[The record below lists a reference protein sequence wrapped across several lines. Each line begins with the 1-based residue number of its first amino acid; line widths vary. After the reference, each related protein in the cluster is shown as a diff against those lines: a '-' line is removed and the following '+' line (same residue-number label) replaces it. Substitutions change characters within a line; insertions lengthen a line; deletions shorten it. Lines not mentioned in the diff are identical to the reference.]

1 MTIMIEVNGRA
12 YAKPKRST
20 VVVCLDGCDPRYLNF
35 KNAEKVFTNISRMMR
50 NGFSTLADAAMPTFT
65 NPNNVSIVTG
75 APPAVHGISGNYYL
89 DRATGKE
96 IMIVDAS
103 PMRATTILAEMS
115 RADVRVAAVTA
126 KDKLRKMLGHRMRGG
141 ICFSSEKAGSATL
154 TENGIESVEA
164 LVGRST
170 PNMYSPDL
178 SLFVLD
184 AGIKLL
190 EQDRADLLY
199 LSLSDLVQHAHG
211 PGDAEAD
218 AFHRVVD
225 AKIGR
230 LAELDAVV
238 GLIAD
243 HGMNDKTNEDGT
255 PRVVFLE
262 EELNRHFGPD
272 AVRVICPITDP
283 FVKHHGALGS
293 FVRIYVR
300 ARLELAEVM
309 EVAAA
314 IPGIALVL
322 DGKSAASRYQM
333 PLDRE
338 GDFVAIG
345 DTHTVIGSSRAEHD
359 LTGLHGHRLRSHG
372 GLSEQIV
379 PFILSHPVNEA
390 YRENSETRRVRNFDI
405 FDFALNGVQ

>member
-1 MTIMIEVNGRA
+1 MIEVNGRA
-12 YAKPKRST
+12 YAKPKRPT

-35 KNAEKVFTNISRMMR
+35 GNAAEVFTNISRMMR
-50 NGFSTLADAAMPTFT
+50 DGFSALADAAMPTFT

-75 APPAVHGISGNYYL
+75 APPVVHGISGNYYL
-89 DRATGKE
+89 DRATGEE

-115 RADVRVAAVTA
+115 RVGVRVAAVTA
-126 KDKLRKMLGHRMRGG
+126 KDKLRKMLGHRMAGG

-154 TENGIESVEA
+154 AENGIENVEA
-164 LVGRST
+164 LVGR
-170 PNMYSPDL
+170 PAPDMYSPDL

-190 EQDRADLLY
+190 EQGRADLLY

-211 PGDAEAD
+211 PGEREAD
-218 AFHRVVD
+218 AFHGAVD
-225 AKIGR
+225 AKVGR
-230 LAELDAVV
+230 LAELGAIV

-243 HGMNDKTNEDGT
+243 HGMNDKINADGT

-262 EELNRHFGPD
+262 EELNRHFGTN

-293 FVRIYVR
+293 FVRVYLR
-300 ARLELAEVM
+300 ARLQLADVM

-322 DGKSAASRYQM
+322 DGKSAAGRYEM

-345 DTHTVIGSSRAEHD
+345 DTHSVIGSSRAEHD
-359 LTGLHGHRLRSHG
+359 LAGLNGHRLRSHG

-379 PFILSHPVNEA
+379 PFILSHPINQTYRTLAEA
-390 YRENSETRRVRNFDI
+390 RRLRNFDI

>member
-1 MTIMIEVNGRA
+1 
-12 YAKPKRST
+12 
-20 VVVCLDGCDPRYLNF
+20 
-35 KNAEKVFTNISRMMR
+35 
-50 NGFSTLADAAMPTFT
+50 
-65 NPNNVSIVTG
+65 
-75 APPAVHGISGNYYL
+75 
-89 DRATGKE
+89 
-96 IMIVDAS
+96 MIVDAS
-103 PMRATTILAEMS
+103 PMRSTTILAKMS
-115 RADVRVAAVTA
+115 RASVRVAAITA
-126 KDKLRKMLGHRMRGG
+126 KDKLRKMLGHRLEGG

-154 TENGIESVEA
+154 AENGIDDVEA
-164 LVGRST
+164 LVGRAS
-170 PNMYSPDL
+170 PDMYSPDL

-190 EQDRADLLY
+190 EQGRADLFY

-211 PGDAEAD
+211 PGEREAD
-218 AFHRVVD
+218 AFHSAVD
-225 AKIGR
+225 ARVGR
-230 LAELDAVV
+230 LAELGAVV
-238 GLIAD
+238 GVIAD
-243 HGMNDKTNEDGT
+243 HVMNDKTNPDAT

-262 EELNRHFGPD
+262 EELNRRFGSD

-293 FVRIYVR
+293 FVRVYLR
-300 ARLELAEVM
+300 KELELAAVM
-309 EVAAA
+309 DAAAA

-322 DGKSAASRYQM
+322 DGESAATRYEM

-345 DTHTVIGSSRAEHD
+345 DTHAVIGASRAEHD

-379 PFILSHPVNEA
+379 PFIVSHPVNQK
-390 YRENSETRRVRNFDI
+390 YRTLAATRRLRNFDI

>member
-1 MTIMIEVNGRA
+1 MIEVNGRV
-12 YAKPKRST
+12 YTKPKRPT

-35 KNAEKVFTNISRMMR
+35 ENAAKVFPNISRMMR
-50 NGFSTLADAAMPTFT
+50 TGFSALADAAMPTFT

-75 APPAVHGISGNYYL
+75 APPVVHGISGNYYL
-89 DRATGKE
+89 DRATGEE

-103 PMRATTILAEMS
+103 PMRAKTILAEMS
-115 RADVRVAAVTA
+115 RAGVRVTAITA
-126 KDKLRKMLGHRMRGG
+126 KDKLRKMLGHRMSGG

-154 TENGIESVEA
+154 AENGIEDVEA
-164 LVGRST
+164 LIGR
-170 PNMYSPDL
+170 PAPDMYSPDL

-211 PGDAEAD
+211 PGEREAD
-218 AFHRVVD
+218 AFHSAVD
-225 AKIGR
+225 AKVGR
-230 LAELDAVV
+230 LAELGAVV

-262 EELNRHFGPD
+262 EELNRRFGPN

-293 FVRIYVR
+293 FVRVYLR
-300 ARLELAEVM
+300 ARLELADVM
-309 EVAAA
+309 DAAAA

-322 DGKSAASRYQM
+322 DGKSAAGRYQM

-345 DTHTVIGSSRAEHD
+345 DTHTVIGSSQAEHD
-359 LTGLHGHRLRSHG
+359 LSGLDGHRLRSHG

-379 PFILSHPVNEA
+379 PFILSHPMNET
-390 YRENSETRRVRNFDI
+390 YRNLAEARRLRNFDI

>member
-1 MTIMIEVNGRA
+1 MIKVNGRS
-12 YAKPKRST
+12 YVKPTRPT
-20 VVVCLDGCDPRYLNF
+20 VVVCLDGCDPRYLNVP
-35 KNAEKVFTNISRMMR
+35 NAAEVFPSIFRMMHQ
-50 NGFSTLADAAMPTFT
+50 GFFALADAAMPTFT

-75 APPAVHGISGNYYL
+75 APPVVHGISGNYYL
-89 DRATGKE
+89 DRATGEE

-115 RADVRVAAVTA
+115 REGVRVAAITA
-126 KDKLRKMLGHRMRGG
+126 KDKLRKMLGHRMEGG
-141 ICFSSEKAGSATL
+141 ICFSSEKAGHATL
-154 TENGIESVEA
+154 AENGIEKVEA
-164 LVGRST
+164 LVGRAS
-170 PNMYSPDL
+170 PDMYSPDL

-190 EQDRADLLY
+190 EQNRADLFY

-211 PGDAEAD
+211 PGEREAD
-218 AFHRVVD
+218 AFHRAVD
-225 AKIGR
+225 AKVGR
-230 LAELDAVV
+230 LAELGAVV

-243 HGMNDKTNEDGT
+243 HGMNDKTHADGT

-262 EELNRHFGPD
+262 EELNKHFGAN

-293 FVRIYVR
+293 FVRVYLR
-300 ARLELAEVM
+300 GRLDLAEVM
-309 EVAAA
+309 DAAAA
-314 IPGIALVL
+314 IEGIALVL
-322 DGKSAASRYQM
+322 DGKSAALRYEM

-345 DTHTVIGSSRAEHD
+345 DTHAVIGSSRAEHD
-359 LTGLHGHRLRSHG
+359 LQGLHGHRLRSHG

-379 PFILSHPVNEA
+379 PFIVSHPLNEA
-390 YRENSETRRVRNFDI
+390 YRNFTDTRRLRNFDI